1 MSVLLFDFVNV
12 LYNPIDKQLNR
23 EVVEYIKELKER
35 KIPLFLFTNVSSER
49 LEIYDKRLDFLRY
62 FKKVTCGDMYV
73 KPDIRAYESLKE
85 LTGCDFEEMIL
96 VDDSYEN
103 IEVGRSLGI
112 KGIQFVNIEDL
123 RKELEK
129 LIN

>member
-1 MSVLLFDFVNV
+1 
-12 LYNPIDKQLNR
+12 
-23 EVVEYIKELKER
+23 
-35 KIPLFLFTNVSSER
+35 
-49 LEIYDKRLDFLRY
+49 
-62 FKKVTCGDMYV
+62 
-73 KPDIRAYESLKE
+73 
-85 LTGCDFEEMIL
+85 MIL